1 MRRRKVRN
9 KNIALTGFSAT
20 GKSVVARK
28 VAECLN
34 WGFVD
39 TDDEI
44 VRISGKPIPEIF
56 EQDGEKTFRKLERKV
71 LRQACQKEKVVI
83 ATGGGTIVDS
93 RNQELLR
100 QTSVVIC
107 LEAKPETIYQ
117 RLLRD
122 TLYSSNPVVRPL
134 LAADDPL
141 ERIRQLKASRQHC
154 YAVADWTIHTDNL
167 TLEEVSQEVIRGW
180 QYMSQHHTEGKQS
193 YDADLACE
201 VKTSTASYPVFVG
214 SGLLDKL
221 GEKMRQT
228 GLSGTAN
235 IISDEVVFSIYGA
248 RVKKTLEKT
257 DFGVNCCVVPSGEA
271 TKNIAQAVKIY
282 DFLIEH
288 RTERTDIIVAL
299 GGGMVGDLAGF
310 VAATFLRGLPW
321 LQVPTSLMAMADAS
335 IGGKVAIDHPLG
347 KNLIGA
353 FYQPSLVLADIQ
365 TLSTLSQRELTSGW
379 AEIIKHG
386 LILDADFFKLM
397 EDNADNLIKLIP
409 DITSEVIARSA
420 CLKARVVM
428 EDEKETG
435 KRIVL
440 NYGHTIAHGLE
451 AATRYQRFLHGEAVA
466 IGMMGASKIS
476 HRLGLLP
483 QNAVEHQKTLLQ
495 RFNLPTGCSG
505 IALTDVLAA
514 MELDKKVRGKAIQWV
529 LLEDIGRVVIC
540 SDVPEKEALRA
551 LKEVVKP

>member
-1 MRRRKVRN
+1 MHRRKVN

-20 GKSVVARK
+20 GKSTVARK

-44 VRISGKPIPEIF
+44 VRINGKPIPEIF
-56 EQDGEKTFRKLERKV
+56 AQDGEDEFRKLERKV

-83 ATGGGTIVDS
+83 ATGGGAIIDPG
-93 RNQELLR
+93 NQELLR

-117 RLLRD
+117 RLLHD
-122 TLYSSNPVVRPL
+122 SLYSSNPVVRPL
-134 LAADDPL
+134 LAGDNPL
-141 ERIRQLKASRQHC
+141 ERIKRLKTYRQPY

-201 VKTSTASYPVFVG
+201 VKTATASYPVFVG
-214 SGLLDKL
+214 WGLLGKL
-221 GEKMRQT
+221 GEKMKQA
-228 GLSGTAN
+228 GLSGIAN
-235 IISDEVVFSIYGA
+235 IISDEVVFSIYGE
-248 RVKKTLEKT
+248 RVKKTLERAG
-257 DFGVNCCVVPSGEA
+257 FGVNCCVVPPSEA
-271 TKNIAQAVKIY
+271 SKNIAQAVKIY

-288 RTERTDIIVAL
+288 RVERNDVIVAL
-299 GGGMVGDLAGF
+299 GGGMIGDLAGF
-310 VAATFLRGLPW
+310 VAATFLRGIPW
-321 LQVPTSLMAMADAS
+321 LQVPTSLMAMVDAS
-335 IGGKVAIDHPLG
+335 IGGKVAINHPQG

-365 TLSTLSQRELTSGW
+365 TLITLPQRELTSGW
-379 AEIIKHG
+379 AEVIKHG

-397 EDNADNLIKLIP
+397 EDNADKLIKLTP

-420 CLKARVVM
+420 RLKAGVVM

-435 KRIVL
+435 KRIIL
-440 NYGHTIAHGLE
+440 NYGHTVAHGLE
-451 AATRYQRFLHGEAVA
+451 ATTRYERFLHGEAVA
-466 IGMMGASKIS
+466 IGMMGEAKLSQ
-476 HRLGLLP
+476 RLGLLS
-483 QNAVEHQKTLLQ
+483 QDAVERQETLLK
-495 RFNLPTGCSG
+495 RFNLPTYCSG
-505 IALTDVLAA
+505 VALADVLAA
-514 MELDKKVRGKAIQWV
+514 MELDKKVRGKEIQWV
-529 LLEDIGRVVIC
+529 LLEDIGMVVIR
-540 SDVPEKEALRA
+540 SDVPQ
-551 LKEVVKP
+551 KEVLNVLQEVIKP